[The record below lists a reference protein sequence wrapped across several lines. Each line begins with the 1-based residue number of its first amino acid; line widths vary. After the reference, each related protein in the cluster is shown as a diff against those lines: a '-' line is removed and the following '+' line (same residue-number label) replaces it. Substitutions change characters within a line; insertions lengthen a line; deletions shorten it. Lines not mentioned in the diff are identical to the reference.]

1 MIPIKFRLTFV
12 LLYYFLMNKRQL
24 VTLVSQ
30 EIVNLYQNDTSYKGR
45 DYVFAINFDLF
56 RIKAKALNMDLVW
69 D

>member
-1 MIPIKFRLTFV
+1 
-12 LLYYFLMNKRQL
+12 MNKRQL